1 MTGVRLFLTACLRT
15 HPWPQGQS
23 RDTAGIPMT
32 RLFVGNLPVSA
43 TISSLNALFATHGK
57 VESVEVIIEKE
68 TGRPRG
74 FGFVEMS
81 EMDADRAI
89 EQLNGLEFEGRA
101 LKVNAAEE
109 RPAQGGG
116 RRGNLRRR

>member
-1 MTGVRLFLTACLRT
+1 
-15 HPWPQGQS
+15 
-23 RDTAGIPMT
+23 MT

-43 TISSLNALFATHGK
+43 TDSSLNALFATHGK
-57 VESVEVIIEKE
+57 VESVEVILEKE

-74 FGFVEMS
+74 FGFVEMA

-89 EQLNGLEFEGRA
+89 QHLNGQEFEGRA

>member
-1 MTGVRLFLTACLRT
+1 
-15 HPWPQGQS
+15 
-23 RDTAGIPMT
+23 MT

-43 TISSLNALFATHGK
+43 TGASLGALFAAHGK
-57 VESVEVIIEKE
+57 VENVEVILEKE

-74 FGFVEMS
+74 FGFVEMAD
-81 EMDADRAI
+81 MDAERAI
-89 EQLNGLEFEGRA
+89 QHLNGQEFEGRA
-101 LKVNAAEE
+101 LKVNQAEE